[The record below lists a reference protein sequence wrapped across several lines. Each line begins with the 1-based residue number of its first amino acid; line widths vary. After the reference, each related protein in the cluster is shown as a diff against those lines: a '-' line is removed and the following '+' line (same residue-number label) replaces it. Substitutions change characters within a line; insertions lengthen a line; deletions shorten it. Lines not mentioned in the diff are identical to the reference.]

1 MEIPGYTISRELDKG
16 GMSTVYLA
24 TQNSVGREVA
34 LKVMSLELNTDEDF
48 GERFQ
53 REAKI
58 VGQLSHP
65 HIVVIYDIGVHN
77 GYNYI
82 SMDLLTGGSLAD
94 VIHSISQT
102 TRSLQILRDIAS
114 ALDYANSQGYIHR
127 DIKPSNI
134 LFRSD
139 GAAVLTDFGIAKS
152 LQCDNNTTM
161 AGIVMG
167 TPNYMSP
174 EQSTGKP
181 LDGRS
186 DLYSLGV
193 VFYQM
198 LTGSLPY
205 EGEDSIVVALQHI
218 TSPIPS
224 LPLTLKKYQPLLNK
238 LMAKDAHNRFANGA
252 AVIAAIDSLDNELTV
267 FSGGYAKFSGSLR
280 NAYSN
285 VATLTKT
292 GKTILTGSYPKK
304 QTSNLDATRV
314 FEADTLEAKS
324 IDIPAV
330 KPKKGAAVAIALI
343 IIGTMIIFSIAFL
356 QPEQGLEPNIATN
369 DLPVITDNSPLP
381 SAENPLLI
389 TDDKKSLPPIEMTAS
404 PETSTLRITEALP
417 VAKPLVFALT
427 VRPIPDTAIVR
438 VLSIKEKYKPGM
450 LLKPGAYHVDIK
462 AKNHLTRK
470 FWVTIKDASLTIEGR
485 LKPLQAGL
493 LIVDKIGKSLV
504 APTVVVLPTLPS
516 GKDLAMTRTEVTFK
530 DYNFFA
536 KNTGRVMPNDNGWGL
551 DDRPV
556 VNVSWNDASAYAAWL
571 SKKSGYKYRIPNTSE
586 WEWAAAA
593 GSLEN
598 YWWQA
603 GDGSGM
609 ANCRSGC
616 KSEFA
621 GFFTSKTA
629 PVATYKPNPYG
640 LFDTA
645 GNVSEWITGCA
656 GTQKN
661 TPANTPCPKRQ
672 HKGGSAKKSIKSLA
686 VREVDNKTSGK
697 ADKFIGIRLV
707 RELN

>member
-1 MEIPGYTISRELDKG
+1 MDIPGYTISRELDKG

-48 GERFQ
+48 GQRFQ

-65 HIVVIYDIGVHN
+65 HIVIIYDIGCHN

-94 VIHSISQT
+94 IIHSVISP
-102 TRSLQILRDIAS
+102 TRSLQILRDLAS

-127 DIKPSNI
+127 DIKPGNV
-134 LFRSD
+134 LFRKD

-152 LQCDNNTTM
+152 LQHDNNTTI
-161 AGIVMG
+161 AGVVMG

-186 DLYSLGV
+186 DIYSLGV

-205 EGEDSIVVALQHI
+205 EGEDSMAVALQHI
-218 TSPIPS
+218 TTPIPA
-224 LPLTLKKYQPLLNK
+224 LPLHLKKYQPLLNK
-238 LMAKDAHNRFANGA
+238 LMAKNANKRFATGA
-252 AVIAAIDSLDNELTV
+252 AVIAAIDDLDNELTV

-292 GKTILTGSYPKK
+292 GKTILTGSYPKRLSSSLNVT
-304 QTSNLDATRV
+304 QV
-314 FEADTLEAKS
+314 FEADTLQAPPV
-324 IDIPAV
+324 DIPPV
-330 KPKKGAAVAIALI
+330 KPKKGIALAIAAVVSI
-343 IIGTMIIFSIAFL
+343 IIIWSVVFFQQEDAL
-356 QPEQGLEPNIATN
+356 VPNIANNGIAAVIDGDTIPGVKTSLLVTPDKN
-369 DLPVITDNSPLP
+369 TSPQIENTVLPITAA
-381 SAENPLLI
+381 SAE
-389 TDDKKSLPPIEMTAS
+389 KKPA
-404 PETSTLRITEALP
+404 P
-417 VAKPLVFALT
+417 VAKATQFALT
-427 VRPIPDTAIVR
+427 VNPTPDTAKVR
-438 VLSIKEKYKPGM
+438 VLTIKEKYKPGM
-450 LLKPGAYHVDIK
+450 LLKPGAYYLDIK
-462 AKNHLTRK
+462 AENYLTRK
-470 FWVTIKDASLTIEGR
+470 LWVTVKEDPLSIDVKLR
-485 LKPLQAGL
+485 PLQAGL
-493 LIVDKIGKSLV
+493 LISDKIGNNLV
-504 APTVVVLPTLPS
+504 APTVVILPTLPS
-516 GKDLAMTRTEVTFK
+516 GKHLAITRTEVTFK
-530 DYNFFA
+530 DYNNFA
-536 KNTGRVMPNDNGWGL
+536 KRTGRILPNDNGWGI
-551 DDRPV
+551 DNRPV
-556 VNVSWNDASAYAAWL
+556 VNVSWNDANDYAAWL
-571 SKKSGYKYRIPNTSE
+571 SKKSGYKYRLPNTKE
-586 WEWAAAA
+586 WEWAAS
-593 GSLEN
+593 GGRKKN

-603 GDGSGM
+603 NDGSGM

-616 KSEFA
+616 DSKFT
-621 GFFTSKTA
+621 GFFSSKTA
-629 PVATYKPNPYG
+629 PVATYKSNPYG

-656 GTQKN
+656 DLQKN
-661 TPANTPCPKRQ
+661 KNCTQRV
-672 HKGGSAKKSIKSLA
+672 HKGGSAKNSLTSLA
-686 VREVDNKTSGK
+686 VQEVDTKTNGN

>member
-24 TQNSVGREVA
+24 TQNSVDREVA

-94 VIHSISQT
+94 VIHSINQP

-161 AGIVMG
+161 AGVVMG

-205 EGEDSIVVALQHI
+205 EGEDSIAVALQHI

-224 LPLTLKKYQPLLNK
+224 LPLTLKKYQSLLNK
-238 LMAKDAHNRFANGA
+238 LMAKDADKRFTNGA

-285 VATLTKT
+285 VASLTKT
-292 GKTILTGSYPKK
+292 GKTILTGAYPKK
-304 QTSNLDATRV
+304 QTANLDATRV
-314 FEADTLEAKS
+314 FEADTLEAQS
-324 IDIPAV
+324 IDIPPA
-330 KPKKGAAVAIALI
+330 KPKKGTAVGIAIIALGI
-343 IIGTMIIFSIAFL
+343 VIIFSIVL
-356 QPEQGLEPNIATN
+356 LRSEQGLEPNIANDNLPAVTN
-369 DLPVITDNSPLP
+369 DSFISSDENSELIT
-381 SAENPLLI
+381 AENKPLA
-389 TDDKKSLPPIEMTAS
+389 PIDVTAL
-404 PETSTLRITEALP
+404 PETSALPVTEALP
-417 VAKPLVFALT
+417 VAKPQQFPLT
-427 VRPIPDTAIVR
+427 VRPIPDTAKVR
-438 VLSIKEKYKPGM
+438 VLSIKAKYKPGM
-450 LLKPGAYHVDIK
+450 LLKPGAYLIDIK
-462 AKNHLTRK
+462 AKYHLTRK
-470 FWVTIKDASLTIEGR
+470 FWITIKDAPVAIDAR
-485 LKPLQAGL
+485 LKSLQAGL
-493 LIVDKIGKSLV
+493 LIVDKIGKSFV
-504 APTVVVLPTLPS
+504 APSVVVLPILPS
-516 GKDLAMTRTEVTFK
+516 GKHLAMTRTEVTFK
-530 DYNFFA
+530 DYNYFA
-536 KNTGRVMPNDNGWGL
+536 KNTGRIIPSDNDWGV

-556 VNVSWNDASAYAAWL
+556 VNVSWNDASDYAAWL
-571 SKKSGYKYRIPNTSE
+571 SKKSGYKYRLPNNTE
-586 WEWAAAA
+586 WEWAAAG
-593 GSLEN
+593 GSKEN
-598 YWWQA
+598 YWWPA

-616 KSEFA
+616 NSEFA

-629 PVATYKPNPYG
+629 PVATYKPNHYG

-645 GNVSEWITGCA
+645 GNVSEWIEGCA
-656 GTQKN
+656 DTQKN
-661 TPANTPCPKRQ
+661 TPIDTPCAKRL
-672 HKGGSAKKSIKSLA
+672 HKGGSAKKKYQVVSCA
-686 VREVDNKTSGK
+686 
-697 ADKFIGIRLV
+697 
-707 RELN
+707 